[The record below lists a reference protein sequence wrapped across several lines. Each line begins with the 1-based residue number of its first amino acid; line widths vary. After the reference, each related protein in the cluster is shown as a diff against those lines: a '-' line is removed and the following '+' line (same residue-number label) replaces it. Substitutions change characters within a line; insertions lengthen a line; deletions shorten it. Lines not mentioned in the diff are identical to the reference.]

1 VFGADAAQRPVAWFG
16 LSEGDVFVQPGED
29 GPALLQNGARID
41 HSEWVHS
48 GDRIELEGIIL
59 NVTLEAGSFR
69 LEEETSAP
77 LLVSPPRPNAAPPRP
92 EHGDTHSV
100 EAAAEPTFAPLPTRS
115 GSHFVRRATLGLFLA
130 LLACVGFVLFASP
143 VRVVIEPQPDSMD
156 IEGFPPAFQV
166 GERYL
171 ALPGSYDVVAEK
183 EGYHRL
189 EEPIEVDFGSEH
201 RSSLRL
207 EKLPGLIDFDTDPEG
222 AEISVDGLPVGTTP
236 LDGIEVEPGQHE
248 VSVTLDRYLST
259 TQIIDVEGMGR
270 AQSVE
275 IELAPGWGTLIVRSE
290 PPGAEVW
297 LDQEHL
303 GAAPLESDSMAGR
316 YELEL
321 KLEGWKPATRI
332 VDLRPGTTLKLPTVY
347 LEKLDGLLEVTSL
360 PAGATVMLNAE
371 FRGHTPLDLA
381 VVSDVDHQLTLS
393 KAGYR
398 PVSESVR
405 VGSGEV
411 EQLAVSMKV
420 QMGILF
426 VSSKPADARLS
437 VDGKPMGSATRR
449 LKLPT
454 RAHRIQVEK
463 EGYESYRA
471 TVTPSNDRSQRID
484 VVLRT
489 LVEAEEQ
496 VREPQV
502 TTAAGQILR
511 RIQIKDPVR
520 FSMGASRRQA
530 GRRANETQHTVELT
544 RSYLLSEKEVTN
556 AEFKE
561 FRRQHDSGSE
571 DGYDLRGANQP
582 VVSVTWDDAARYL
595 NWLSERESLTPVY
608 REEDGSMVA
617 LSPIPNGYRF
627 PTEAE
632 WAFAARFEGGK
643 RDPESPLKY
652 PWGTGLPPPPKSGN
666 YADQSASE
674 IIGVTVRAYNDGQR
688 VSAPVGQYP
697 PNGAGLFDL
706 GGNVAEWCHNYYD
719 VHSRGDTRV
728 AKDPAGPASGTYHVL
743 RGASWRHGSITEL
756 RLSFRDYSSK
766 FRRDVG
772 FRIARYAD

>member
-29 GPALLQNGARID
+29 GPALLHNGARID
-41 HSEWVHS
+41 RSEWVHS

-59 NVTLEAGSFR
+59 KVTLEADSFR
-69 LEEETSAP
+69 LEEEASVP
-77 LLVSPPRPNAAPPRP
+77 RLVPPRPNAAPPRP
-92 EHGDTHSV
+92 ERGDTHPV
-100 EAAAEPTFAPLPTRS
+100 EAAAEPTFAPLPTQP
-115 GSHFVRRATLGLFLA
+115 GGHVVRRATLGLFLA

-171 ALPGSYDVVAEK
+171 ALPGSYHVVADK

-236 LDGIEVEPGQHE
+236 LDGIEVDPGQHE

-471 TVTPSNDRSQRID
+471 TVTPSNDRSQR
-484 VVLRT
+484 
-489 LVEAEEQ
+489 
-496 VREPQV
+496 
-502 TTAAGQILR
+502 
-511 RIQIKDPVR
+511 
-520 FSMGASRRQA
+520 
-530 GRRANETQHTVELT
+530 
-544 RSYLLSEKEVTN
+544 
-556 AEFKE
+556 
-561 FRRQHDSGSE
+561 
-571 DGYDLRGANQP
+571 
-582 VVSVTWDDAARYL
+582 
-595 NWLSERESLTPVY
+595 
-608 REEDGSMVA
+608 
-617 LSPIPNGYRF
+617 
-627 PTEAE
+627 
-632 WAFAARFEGGK
+632 
-643 RDPESPLKY
+643 
-652 PWGTGLPPPPKSGN
+652 
-666 YADQSASE
+666 
-674 IIGVTVRAYNDGQR
+674 
-688 VSAPVGQYP
+688 
-697 PNGAGLFDL
+697 
-706 GGNVAEWCHNYYD
+706 
-719 VHSRGDTRV
+719 
-728 AKDPAGPASGTYHVL
+728 
-743 RGASWRHGSITEL
+743 
-756 RLSFRDYSSK
+756 
-766 FRRDVG
+766 
-772 FRIARYAD
+772 